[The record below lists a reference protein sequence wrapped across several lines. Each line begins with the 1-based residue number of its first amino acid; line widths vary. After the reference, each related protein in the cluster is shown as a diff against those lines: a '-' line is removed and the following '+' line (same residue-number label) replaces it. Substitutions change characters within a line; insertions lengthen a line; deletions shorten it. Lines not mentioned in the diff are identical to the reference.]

1 MSQVLDIFETPHDS
15 PPKWVFMLT
24 AYLDESGHETRNL
37 MVLAGF
43 LGNSSQWG
51 ACAENWKTALGN
63 RKNLHM
69 KDLHWSKPERIR
81 RLLCALG
88 PIPHEAGLRA
98 VFTTAAMSDYDD
110 LTAGTELDQLYK
122 SYMIALMGMI
132 HVIAENIPPD
142 ETFKLVLEANDRYAM
157 NVQSLFNATK
167 KLQTSDGRSKLI
179 SIEFVDKGVT
189 SLTEPADFLA
199 YALIQRYR
207 NPGSVKDELCAPILE
222 NTQPCFGRQH
232 QLQPELLRDLV
243 NNTRSKFPHLTR
255 KQNNAV

>member
-1 MSQVLDIFETPHDS
+1 
-15 PPKWVFMLT
+15 
-24 AYLDESGHETRNL
+24 

-43 LGNSSQWG
+43 LGDSSQWG
-51 ACAENWKTALGN
+51 TCAENWKSALGK

-69 KDLHWSKPERIR
+69 KDLHWSKPDRIK

-88 PIPHEAGLRA
+88 PIPHAAGLRA
-98 VFTTAAMSDYDD
+98 VVTTAAMSDYDD
-110 LTAGTELDQLYK
+110 LTSGTELNQLYK

-132 HVIAENIPPD
+132 HVITENIPSD
-142 ETFKLVLEANDRYAM
+142 ETFKIVLEANDRYAM
-157 NVQSLFNATK
+157 NVQSLFKATGK
-167 KLQTSDGRSKLI
+167 FQTPDGRPKLI

-222 NTQPCFGRQH
+222 NTQPSFTRQH

-255 KQNNAV
+255 ENNDAV